1 MQENRFLM
9 LVIGLVAALL
19 AAVSWAISAAFYKEG
34 ARAVSPFT
42 ANLIRIIPPL
52 GVLALLG
59 LLLGAYTLIGLLTF
73 WDMLLIAGSS
83 LSAFVIGD
91 TLYFVT
97 LRYLGVSRGVPITAT
112 YPLFVLMLQI
122 LLLVE
127 PVHWLMIP
135 AAIIAVGGVAVLSRQ
150 IDKTEIINNTVAPR
164 RPFIGIIAALS
175 TAFAWSLSIIMLS
188 QVLQTTNLVLVAVL
202 RLIIAL
208 LVTTPF
214 VLLRSTWRQE
224 FLGNQRH
231 WLFLG
236 LGGLVAL
243 GVGYLAFATSL
254 QLANTTSAT
263 ILSSLTPLF
272 ALVIGWRGLQER
284 VNWQTALGVIACVTG
299 IVLIGFAA
307 TFG

>member
-1 MQENRFLM
+1 MQETRFSM
-9 LVIGLVAALL
+9 LIIGLAAALI
-19 AAVSWAISAAFYKEG
+19 AAISWAISAAFYKEG
-34 ARAVSPFT
+34 ARAVSPLT

-59 LLLGAYTLIGLLTF
+59 LLFGAYTLIGLLTF
-73 WDMLLIAGSS
+73 WDMLLITGSS

-112 YPLFVLMLQI
+112 YPLFVMVFQI

-135 AAIIAVGGVAVLSRQ
+135 AAFLAVSGVAVLSHQ
-150 IDKTEIINNTVAPR
+150 ADETDVKSKIIAPQ

-175 TAFAWSLSIIMLS
+175 TAIAWSLSILMLS

-208 LVTTPF
+208 LVTTPL
-214 VLLRSTWRQE
+214 VLVRREWRQE
-224 FLGNQRH
+224 LLENQHH

-243 GVGYLAFATSL
+243 GLGYLAFATSL
-254 QLANTTSAT
+254 QLADTTSAT

-272 ALVIGWRGLQER
+272 ALFIGWRGLKER
-284 VNWQTALGVIACVTG
+284 VNWQTGLGVVACVTG
-299 IVLIGFAA
+299 IVLIGIAVSFV
-307 TFG
+307 